1 MRARNAGCL
10 ALTTLLATTLAASSH
25 AATGAPSIFKAHVS
39 TRSALDTQAA
49 KLPWNTDGAPVVPG
63 RLVVVWRHAAPEAA
77 TRALT
82 ANLGAATTSA
92 PSADINVVQLPAG
105 ASEAAAIH
113 RYERSPLVRSA
124 EPDRIASL
132 MALPNDTDFSEQW
145 ALNNTGQLHEETNQ
159 GLGTGVTRT
168 GTPGAD
174 VNAVNAWAAQTVHD
188 PTVVAVI
195 DTGVDISHPDLQN
208 QLWTNPGEIPG
219 NGIDDD
225 TNGYVDDVHGW
236 DFADHDKNP
245 TPSNGIENSHGTHVA
260 GIIAAEQNNSEGISG
275 VCPDCQIMALR
286 FGSASGLSLG
296 KEIAAIH
303 YASNNGAQIINLSI
317 GSPIWSPAERTAI
330 EQAGHKGVLVVAAA
344 GNAGEDNDIDFY
356 PNLKHQDWA
365 PSYPASYS
373 LSNILSVAATNDR
386 DQYAYFSQCQ
396 EVTIPLYRCGFS
408 SFGHDSVD
416 VAAPGVDILSTVKVG
431 VGTAFPDYEYFD
443 GTSMASP
450 MAAGI
455 AGLVLS
461 ENPSDTPVQ
470 VKNAVMN
477 GVDHPSSLKLL
488 TMWGKATGVGK
499 SWLSG
504 HFTRTQGRV
513 SALGALNNDT
523 SSATPTTDGNIDGA
537 RSIVTRR
544 TGTVSWPSDDNDVYK
559 RRLVKGHR
567 YSVTLDGPRGRDFDL
582 WIWNPGTKDIFQ
594 FTAGCFQRGGPCPAI
609 ASASTGPS
617 ADEHTTFRAHKTG
630 VFYIQVNSWYSH
642 GRYTLRIKKA

>member
-1 MRARNAGCL
+1 MRARIAACL
-10 ALTTLLATTLAASSH
+10 ALTTLFATTLAASSH
-25 AATGAPSIFKAHVS
+25 AAAGPAIARAH
-39 TRSALDTQAA
+39 TALDTQAA
-49 KLPWNTDGAPVVPG
+49 KLPWNTGGTRVVPG
-63 RLVVVWRHAAPEAA
+63 RVVVVWRHAAPEAA
-77 TRALT
+77 TRALS
-82 ANLGAATTSA
+82 ANLGATTTSA
-92 PSADINVVQLPAG
+92 PSTDINVVQLPAG

-113 RYERSPLVRSA
+113 RYERSPLVKSA

-132 MALPNDTDFSEQW
+132 MALPNDTDFGEQW
-145 ALNNTGQLHEETNQ
+145 ALNNTGQPH
-159 GLGTGVTRT
+159 GLTHQILGAATSRRGTS
-168 GTPGAD
+168 GAD
-174 VNAVNAWAAQTVHD
+174 VQGPAAWAAQTLHD

-195 DTGVDISHPDLQN
+195 DTGVDINHPDLQN
-208 QLWTNPGEIPG
+208 QLWTNTAEQSGLPGVDDDG
-219 NGIDDD
+219 NGYIDDI
-225 TNGYVDDVHGW
+225 HGW
-236 DFADHDKNP
+236 DFAGHDKDP
-245 TPSNGIENSHGTHVA
+245 TPGKGIENSHGTHVA
-260 GIIAAEQNNSEGISG
+260 GIIAAEQNNSAGISG

-296 KEIAAIH
+296 HEIAAIH
-303 YASNNGAQIINLSI
+303 YAANNGAQVINLSI
-317 GSPIWSPAERTAI
+317 GSPVWSPAERTAI
-330 EQAGHKGVLVVAAA
+330 QQAGNKGVLVVAAA

-356 PNLKHQDWA
+356 PDLRHQDWA

-373 LSNILSVAATNDR
+373 LSNILSVAASNDR

-396 EVTIPLYRCGFS
+396 GNDPLWRCGFS

-431 VGTAFPDYEYFD
+431 VPTDTGGPYEYLD

-461 ENPSDTPVQ
+461 ENPGDTPVQ

-477 GVDHPSSLKLL
+477 GVDHPSALKLV
-488 TMWGKATGVGK
+488 TMWGKATGVGT
-499 SWLSG
+499 SWLRG

-513 SALGALNNDT
+513 NALGALSNDT
-523 SSATPTTDGNIDGA
+523 TSATPKTDGNIDGA

-559 RRLVKGHR
+559 RRLVKGR
-567 YSVTLDGPRGRDFDL
+567 KYSVTLDGPRGRDLDL

-630 VFYIQVNSWYSH
+630 VFYLQVNSWYSH
-642 GRYTLRIKKA
+642 GRYTLRIKRA